1 MSVSVIIP
9 AYNAARTLRETLD
22 SLSAQSLQPDE
33 VIVVDDGSTDATAEI
48 ARAFPGIQLIEQA
61 NAGTAAALN
70 AGVAVATGAV
80 LAFLDADD
88 LWTPDAVRVQ
98 LANLSAQTEADA
110 SLGWVEE
117 FICTSLDEAEA
128 RRFKAR
134 PAQLGWLSGATFVRA
149 GSFRDIGP
157 FDPHAREWPWID
169 WAHRAKL
176 RGLKFATTDHVVLKR
191 RLHPSSLSMR
201 QGSKGG
207 ANLIGAARQA
217 LQRRRM
223 AAKSE

>member
-9 AYNAARTLRETLD
+9 AFNAARTLRETLD
-22 SLSAQSLQPDE
+22 SLSAQSLPPDE
-33 VIVVDDGSTDATAEI
+33 VVVVDDGSTDTTAEI
-48 ARAFPGIQLIEQA
+48 ARAVPGVRLVSQA
-61 NAGTAAALN
+61 NAGAAAALN
-70 AGVAVATGAV
+70 AGLSVATGAV

-88 LWTPDAVRVQ
+88 LWVPDTVRNQ
-98 LANLSAQTEADA
+98 IENLAAQAEADA
-110 SLGWVEE
+110 SVGWVEE
-117 FICTSLDEAEA
+117 FICTSLGEAEA

-134 PAQLGWLSGATFVRA
+134 PAQLGWLSGSTFVRA
-149 GSFRDIGP
+149 DSFRNVGSF
-157 FDPHAREWPWID
+157 DPQAQAWPWID

-176 RGLKFATTDHVVLKR
+176 QGLKFATLDHVVLKR

-201 QGSKGG
+201 EGSRGG

-223 AAKSE
+223 AAKE